1 VKVAVI
7 GGGAAGFF
15 AAIHCAMANPE
26 AKVVLIEK
34 TSKLL
39 SKVRISGGGR
49 CNVTHACFE
58 IKPLSA
64 SYPRGEK
71 ELKSVF
77 NRFMTTDTINWFE
90 SRGVKLKAEEDG
102 RMFPKTDDS
111 QTIIDCLMK
120 EAKKYKVDIITE
132 CDVQNIRPQ
141 FNGEFQL
148 TTSIGMM
155 DANRVILATGGSPK
169 ASGLEWVK
177 DLGHSIEEPVPSLF
191 TFNVEDTV
199 LHSLSGIAVNPAKV
213 KIVDSR
219 YEFNG
224 PVLITHWGL
233 SGPAILKLS
242 SFAAKYLAEKEY
254 NFSVQINWLNEKKE
268 DVARLELMNLKAAN
282 PNKHIGNLFPY
293 VLPKRLMK
301 YLFDKAGIEES
312 RNWAEISKDQVN
324 KLIGNLI
331 YDTYEV
337 KSKTM
342 YKEEFVTCGG
352 VSLSDINFKT
362 MESKRVKG
370 LYIIGE
376 MLDIDGITGGFN
388 FQSAWSTGY
397 IAGNAAAK

>member
-1 VKVAVI
+1 
-7 GGGAAGFF
+7 
-15 AAIHCAMANPE
+15 
-26 AKVVLIEK
+26 
-34 TSKLL
+34 
-39 SKVRISGGGR
+39 
-49 CNVTHACFE
+49 
-58 IKPLSA
+58 
-64 SYPRGEK
+64 
-71 ELKSVF
+71 
-77 NRFMTTDTINWFE
+77 
-90 SRGVKLKAEEDG
+90 
-102 RMFPKTDDS
+102 
-111 QTIIDCLMK
+111 
-120 EAKKYKVDIITE
+120 VDIITE

-169 ASGLEWVK
+169 ASGLGWVK